1 MRMPVKY
8 SQSILV
14 IIRNS
19 LFDVVRE
26 DLKEHENTKEKQPQ
40 DLDKEHQDAE
50 VERMK
55 KFGLETLKAQVFV
68 LNQSE
73 RKANL
78 TPFEELELLFKEIIA
93 RNILVDCHNNNQY
106 VLLHV
111 YVTGH
116 GYMDANLRSQI
127 LLNQRIHFNLTP
139 EIDVKKFTTF
149 MNPYP
154 LENLL
159 LEIYKKF

>member
-1 MRMPVKY
+1 
-8 SQSILV
+8 
-14 IIRNS
+14 
-19 LFDVVRE
+19 
-26 DLKEHENTKEKQPQ
+26 
-40 DLDKEHQDAE
+40 
-50 VERMK
+50 MK

-73 RKANL
+73 RKASNL
-78 TPFEELELLFKEIIA
+78 TPFEELEILFKEIIA
-93 RNILVDCHNNNQY
+93 KNILVDCHNNNQY

-116 GYMDANLRSQI
+116 GYMQNLRSQI
-127 LLNQRIHFNLTP
+127 LLNQRIHFNITY
-139 EIDVKKFTTF
+139 EADREKFTTF

-159 LEIYKKF
+159 LEIYEKF

>member
-1 MRMPVKY
+1 MPVEY
-8 SQSILV
+8 SESILV

-19 LFDVVRE
+19 KFENVRE
-26 DLKEHENTKEKQPQ
+26 FLAKHENTKKMQPQ

-55 KFGLETLKAQVFV
+55 KFGKETLKAQVFV

-73 RKANL
+73 RTFRNL
-78 TPFEELELLFKEIIA
+78 TPFEELEILFKETIA
-93 RNILVDCHNNNQY
+93 KNILVDCHNNNQY

-116 GYMDANLRSQI
+116 GYMQNLRS
-127 LLNQRIHFNLTP
+127 
-139 EIDVKKFTTF
+139 
-149 MNPYP
+149 
-154 LENLL
+154 
-159 LEIYKKF
+159 

>member
-1 MRMPVKY
+1 MPVKY
-8 SQSILV
+8 SENILV

-19 LFDVVRE
+19 KFENVRE
-26 DLKEHENTKEKQPQ
+26 FLAKHENTKKMQPQ
-40 DLDKEHQDAE
+40 DLDEKHQDAE

-55 KFGLETLKAQVFV
+55 KFGKETLKAQVFV

-73 RKANL
+73 KKFVNNS
-78 TPFEELELLFKEIIA
+78 TPFEELEILFKEIIA

-116 GYMDANLRSQI
+116 GYMQNLRSQI
-127 LLNQRIHFNLTP
+127 LLNQRIHFNLTR
-139 EIDVKKFTTF
+139 EIDRENYTTF
-149 MNPYP
+149 MNPFP

>member
-1 MRMPVKY
+1 MPVEY
-8 SQSILV
+8 SESILV
-14 IIRNS
+14 IIRNTKFEKVQEF
-19 LFDVVRE
+19 LA
-26 DLKEHENTKEKQPQ
+26 KHENTKDMKTEN
-40 DLDKEHQDAE
+40 LNTEHQDAE

-55 KFGLETLKAQVFV
+55 KFGKETLKAQVFV

-73 RKANL
+73 RKFSNNL
-78 TPFEELELLFKEIIA
+78 TPFEELEILFKEIIA
-93 RNILVDCHNNNQY
+93 KNILVDCHNNNQY

-127 LLNQRIHFNLTP
+127 LLNQRIHFNISR
-139 EIDVKKFTTF
+139 EIDREKYTTF
-149 MNPYP
+149 FNPYP

>member
-1 MRMPVKY
+1 MPVEY
-8 SQSILV
+8 SESILV

-19 LFDVVRE
+19 KFENVRE
-26 DLKEHENTKEKQPQ
+26 FLAKHENTKKMQPQ

-55 KFGLETLKAQVFV
+55 NFGLETLKAQVFV

-73 RKANL
+73 RKASNL
-78 TPFEELELLFKEIIA
+78 TPFEELEILFKEIIA
-93 RNILVDCHNNNQY
+93 KNILVDCRNKNQY

-116 GYMDANLRSQI
+116 GYMDANFRSQI
-127 LLNQRIHFNLTP
+127 LLNQRIHFNP
-139 EIDVKKFTTF
+139 SYEADVKKSTTF

-159 LEIYKKF
+159 LEIYEKF

>member
-1 MRMPVKY
+1 MPVKY

-19 LFDVVRE
+19 LFNVVRE
-26 DLKEHENTKEKQPQ
+26 DLKQHEETKQMQPQ
-40 DLDKEHQDAE
+40 DLDKKHQDAE

-73 RKANL
+73 RKASNL
-78 TPFEELELLFKEIIA
+78 TPFEELEILFKETIA
-93 RNILVDCHNNNQY
+93 KNILVDCHNNNQY

-127 LLNQRIHFNLTP
+127 LLNQRIHFNLTH
-139 EIDVKKFTTF
+139 EIDREKFTTF

-159 LEIYKKF
+159 LEIYNKF

>member
-1 MRMPVKY
+1 M
-8 SQSILV
+8 

-19 LFDVVRE
+19 RFNVVRE
-26 DLKEHENTKEKQPQ
+26 DLKKHKNTENKQPQ
-40 DLDKEHQDAE
+40 DLDKKHQDAE

-73 RKANL
+73 REAKNL
-78 TPFEELELLFKEIIA
+78 TPFEELEILFKEIIA
-93 RNILVDCHNNNQY
+93 KNILVDCHNNNQY

-116 GYMDANLRSQI
+116 GYMQNLRSQI
-127 LLNQRIHFNLTP
+127 LLNQRIHFNPTY
-139 EIDVKKFTTF
+139 EADREKFTTF

-154 LENLL
+154 LEDLL